1 MEKRK
6 VWVSRLDF
14 TAIFISS
21 ILSVFLLFISFGY
34 TISIS
39 NSLSFFERIINFD
52 ITPTTSQAIIL
63 LQATPITPGQT
74 ITDSTSTTRMY
85 SLTITQRSSVTIILE
100 MNPLSGNYVDYDL
113 YVNWD
118 GTLPNQTSYHCR
130 PYKSGVA
137 TEQCENTLDPGTY
150 YIMVKYYSGVGN
162 YKLTVNVNPSTP
174 PPPTP
179 PTPPTPPP
187 TPPSTSVTPITPGQ
201 TITDSTS
208 TTRMYSLTIT
218 QRSSVTIT
226 LEMNPLAGN
235 YVDYDLYVNWDG
247 TLPNQTSY
255 HCRPNRRGGET
266 EQCSNNTV
274 DPGTYYIM
282 VKYYT
287 GAGNYK
293 LTVNVNPSTP
303 PPPPP
308 PPPPSPLPDT
318 PITPGRT
325 ITGTTDTTRMYSL
338 TITQRSFVTITL
350 EMGTTV
356 DYDLYVKWDGTK
368 PIKSSWDCRPYYD
381 EGMTEQCSNTVNAGT
396 YYFMVKHYKGQGTYK
411 LTVTTAPP
419 Q

>member
-6 VWVSRLDF
+6 VWVSRL
-14 TAIFISS
+14 ISQQFLFPLF
-21 ILSVFLLFISFGY
+21 LSVFLLFISFGY

-52 ITPTTSQAIIL
+52 ITPITSQAIIL

-85 SLTITQRSSVTIILE
+85 SLTITQRSNVTITLE
-100 MNPLSGNYVDYDL
+100 MDPVEDYNVDYDL
-113 YVNWD
+113 YVKWD

-130 PYKSGVA
+130 PYKPGL
-137 TEQCENTLDPGTY
+137 TPEQCENTLDPGTY
-150 YIMVKYYSGVGN
+150 YIMVKYYSGVGK

-174 PPPTP
+174 PPPIP

-218 QRSSVTIT
+218 QRS
-226 LEMNPLAGN
+226 N
-235 YVDYDLYVNWDG
+235 
-247 TLPNQTSY
+247 
-255 HCRPNRRGGET
+255 
-266 EQCSNNTV
+266 
-274 DPGTYYIM
+274 
-282 VKYYT
+282 
-287 GAGNYK
+287 
-293 LTVNVNPSTP
+293 
-303 PPPPP
+303 
-308 PPPPSPLPDT
+308 
-318 PITPGRT
+318 
-325 ITGTTDTTRMYSL
+325 
-338 TITQRSFVTITL
+338 VTITL